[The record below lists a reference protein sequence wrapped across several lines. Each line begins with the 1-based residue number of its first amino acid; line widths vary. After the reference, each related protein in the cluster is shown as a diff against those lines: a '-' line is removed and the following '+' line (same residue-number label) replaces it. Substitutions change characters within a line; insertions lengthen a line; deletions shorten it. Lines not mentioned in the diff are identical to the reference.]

1 MRVAALLKLYLVFE
15 NSFFDEFH
23 YDVDPIKKY
32 LKPYYLTTKN
42 NSSLQY
48 YMLLSRN
55 EVTLSDYLLYGES

>member
-32 LKPYYLTTKN
+32 LKPYY
-42 NSSLQY
+42 
-48 YMLLSRN
+48 MLLSRN
-55 EVTLSDYLLYGES
+55 